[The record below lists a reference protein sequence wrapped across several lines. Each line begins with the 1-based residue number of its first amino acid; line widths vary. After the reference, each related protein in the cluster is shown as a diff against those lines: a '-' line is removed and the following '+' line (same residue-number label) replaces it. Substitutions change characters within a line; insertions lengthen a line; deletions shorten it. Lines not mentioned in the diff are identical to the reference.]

1 MNKVLLIGR
10 LTKAVEVKTS
20 ANGTPYAYFTVAVD
34 RKFKDASGVR
44 QTDFINCVAWRQTAQ
59 FVGQYF
65 TKGQRIGVVGSITT
79 RTVEDNTGKKYI
91 TEVTVDEAEFV
102 ESKNAAPTA
111 APTPAPARAPP
122 YRPAQARNS
131 GAVGAPATHHNRHG
145 APAHPGFDTP
155 PPRA

>member
-20 ANGTPYAYFTVAVD
+20 ANGTPYAYFTIAVD

-59 FVGQYF
+59 FIGQYF

-79 RTVEDNTGKKYI
+79 RTVEDATGKKYI
-91 TEVTVDEAEFV
+91 TEVTVDESEFV

-111 APTPAPARAPP
+111 APTPAPAPIIPP
-122 YRPAQARNS
+122 MPTRPKENLTVEDLAQY
-131 GAVGAPATHHNRHG
+131 GELP
-145 APAHPGFDTP
+145 FEM
-155 PPRA
+155 